1 MGINM
6 TDAELAILSLLNDGI
21 HTDIALHAEI
31 EARGLRR
38 WTAIG
43 VSSMYYVLEKLV
55 KQGLVETIPEK
66 APERAWKITS
76 AGFGVL
82 QTAVADL
89 IGTPHNI
96 ARGFELGLV
105 NLRVLKPSQVRG
117 ALQNYIHEI
126 GSRMQRAQ
134 HEMEKETAKGGKF
147 EIIALY
153 SHTISLLEAELKWVK
168 GFAADYDKLGLQDP
182 QPPPLEVKPIPRIQ
196 QVVLPEDPDSIHKET
211 TIQRVPPQAPKTP

>member
-1 MGINM
+1 M

-21 HTDIALHAEI
+21 QSDIALHGEI

-43 VSSMYYVLEKLV
+43 VSSMYYILEKLV
-55 KQGLVETIPEK
+55 KQGLVEPLPNK
-66 APERAWKITS
+66 APERAWQITP

-89 IGTPHNI
+89 LGTPHNI

-105 NLRVLKPSQVRG
+105 NLRVLKPSQVRT

-126 GSRMQRAQ
+126 GGRINRSRS
-134 HEMEKETAKGGKF
+134 EMEKEKANNGKF
-147 EIIALY
+147 EIVALY
-153 SHTISLLEAELKWVK
+153 SHSISLLEAELKWVQ
-168 GFAADYDKLGLQDP
+168 GFAADYEKLGLQDP
-182 QPPPLEVKPIPRIQ
+182 PIPVMEAKPIPRIQ
-196 QVVLPEDPDSIHKET
+196 QVILPEDPDSIHKET
-211 TIQRVPPQAPKTP
+211 TIQRAPPRSQAKQ